1 MAKHQGDQGGR
12 PKVQIDWD
20 LVDKLC
26 MIRCTASE
34 IASLL
39 EINQDTLTDAC
50 LREKGVGFSEYYADK
65 SAKGTMSLRRAQYV
79 AAVENLD
86 STMLKH
92 LGQHWLGQKP
102 TDVQANLITHIAI
115 SMNDIKKAMGTD
127 AFIDAPVKEIE
138 KK

>member
-1 MAKHQGDQGGR
+1 MAKPNGR
-12 PKVQIDWD
+12 PKIEIDWD

-26 MIRCTASE
+26 MIRCTQAE

-39 EINQDTLTDAC
+39 GINVDTLTVRCQEDQG
-50 LREKGVGFSEYYADK
+50 KTFPEYFADK

-102 TDVQANLITHIAI
+102 TDTQANLITHIAI
-115 SMNDIKKAMGTD
+115 SMNDIKKAMGDD
-127 AFIDAPVKEIE
+127 AFIDAPKKEIE
-138 KK
+138 EK